1 MKTLVL
7 LMMLF
12 FPGLLMADLTVDDF
26 KVLKQEV
33 IEVNRA
39 NSKVS
44 SLLFNENLTE
54 AQFQLLKDSV
64 DRLKKSVD
72 KMEKTINK
80 SEIFYPALGLS
91 GEVGEVYNLI
101 KKVSKNIDNNWYWDV
116 EKNVYWRQ
124 LQDGSIETKPVTQYI
139 VSEQGVSC

>member
-1 MKTLVL
+1 MKTLVIIIAL
-7 LMMLF
+7 T

-33 IEVNRA
+33 MEVNKA

-44 SLLFNENLTE
+44 SLLFNQNLTE
-54 AQFQLLKDSV
+54 EQFQLLKDSV

-80 SEIFYPALGLS
+80 Q
-91 GEVGEVYNLI
+91 
-101 KKVSKNIDNNWYWDV
+101 KVFTDQSWYWDV
-116 EKNVYWRQ
+116 QKGVYWKQ
-124 LQDGSIETKPVTQYI
+124 LPDGSLETKPVIQSQFLQNVI
-139 VSEQGVSC
+139 SGQNVSC